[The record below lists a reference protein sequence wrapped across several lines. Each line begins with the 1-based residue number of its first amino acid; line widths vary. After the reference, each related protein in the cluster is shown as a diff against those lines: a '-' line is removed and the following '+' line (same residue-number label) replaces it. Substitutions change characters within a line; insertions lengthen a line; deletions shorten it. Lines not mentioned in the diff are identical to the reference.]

1 MKILQIIPGSGGSFY
16 CGNCLRD
23 SKYVEAIRKL
33 GHEVVKLPMYLP
45 LFADEQDLNR
55 SPVFYGAISIY
66 LKQQYPIFR
75 KAPEW
80 FDNFLNSPLML
91 NLAANFS
98 GSTRPK
104 GLEEMTISMLLGEE
118 GQQKEE
124 LERMV
129 DWIANHYNPDVIHL
143 SNALLLGLAHRIK
156 QRINVPV
163 VCSLQDEDVWVD
175 GLEESFKKRTW
186 QLMAEKA
193 ENVDQFIAVSDFYA
207 KEMKGK
213 MDLPDNKLDRLHIG
227 VDPEDYP
234 WLPVSE
240 KGRNIGFVS
249 RMCYENGLDILAD
262 AFIELKKQKGFEDV
276 KLILTGGS
284 TGDDTKFIS
293 RVLNNLKVHGLSDQ
307 VEIHN
312 DFKCEGLKQF
322 YKKVSVLSVPV
333 RRGEA
338 FGMYLLESMA
348 SGVPVVQ
355 PALGAFPEIIQK
367 SGGGVVYEANVPKQ
381 LAGVLAALLSDS
393 DQLQKLSL
401 NGREGVGKYF
411 NIYRQA
417 EELINRYQNLLK

>member
-1 MKILQIIPGSGGSFY
+1 
-16 CGNCLRD
+16 
-23 SKYVEAIRKL
+23 
-33 GHEVVKLPMYLP
+33 
-45 LFADEQDLNR
+45 
-55 SPVFYGAISIY
+55 
-66 LKQQYPIFR
+66 
-75 KAPEW
+75 
-80 FDNFLNSPLML
+80 
-91 NLAANFS
+91 
-98 GSTRPK
+98 
-104 GLEEMTISMLLGEE
+104 
-118 GQQKEE
+118 
-124 LERMV
+124 
-129 DWIANHYNPDVIHL
+129 
-143 SNALLLGLAHRIK
+143 
-156 QRINVPV
+156 V

-175 GLEESFKKRTW
+175 GLEESFKKKTW
-186 QLMAEKA
+186 KLMAEKA
-193 ENVDQFIAVSDFYA
+193 ENVDQFIAVSEFYA
-207 KEMKGK
+207 REMKGI
-213 MDLPDNKLDRLHIG
+213 MALPDNKLDRLHIG

-322 YKKVSVLSVPV
+322 YKKVSVLSVPA

-367 SGGGVVYEANVPKQ
+367 SGGGVMYEANVPKQ

-401 NGREGVGKYF
+401 NGREGVEKYF

-417 EELINRYQNLLK
+417 EELINRYQNLFK